1 MARYRIKQRPSCA
14 TPGNAIFETEE
25 RVLLWWEYRGM
36 HFSIEE
42 AEQHVAEMQENIPIK
57 TKIIKQYD

>member
-1 MARYRIKQRPSCA
+1 MARYRIKQRPSY
-14 TPGNAIFETEE
+14 TNPGNAIFETEE
-25 RVLLWWEYRGM
+25 RVLLWWEYRAM

-42 AEQHVAEMQENIPIK
+42 AERHVADMKETHPVR